1 MKDAQAI
8 QQDSPGWMLFV
19 VLSFMI
25 SISATSLGV
34 LILPVDLW
42 VKGYIAMGMYFT
54 ISSSFMLA
62 KMLRDNHESNKLIT
76 KLDSAKTQKMLKE
89 LDLAS

>member
-8 QQDSPGWMLFV
+8 QQDSPGWILFV

-25 SISATSLGV
+25 SLGATSLGV
-34 LILPVDLW
+34 LILPADMW
-42 VKGYIAMGMYFT
+42 VKGYIAMGIYFT
-54 ISSSFMLA
+54 VSSSFMLA